1 MLPLVPGT
9 RVRARGLS
17 WEVVEAEPAGAEQR
31 LRLRCLQG
39 DLRAHEF
46 ELLYPFEPVEAESAE
61 LDPRRAGQLRSW
73 LLHHQAF
80 LLEQALGPR
89 ALLASQPGRLDVAPY
104 QLVPVMRALAM
115 PRPRLLLADG
125 VGLGKTIEA
134 GLILAEWIARRR
146 VHRILVVSPAGPLLE
161 QWQREMRVRFGLR
174 FEAIRDWGSLQEVRR
189 GLELDANPFGA
200 VPLCLT
206 SIDFVKQEKVL
217 QDLERT
223 EWDVVVIDEAHHCVH
238 VGAGAERE
246 ASQRRQLA
254 KVLARQSDVLLLLTA
269 TPHDGYDPHF
279 ASLVELL
286 DPSLVDGR
294 GQLRGDRYR
303 RHVVRRLKHHLRDP
317 QTGEP
322 LFPDREVTP
331 QSVPFSPA
339 SHARFAAYQEALL
352 ALVAPRLRAAL
363 RSRRYGDVLAFVAL
377 LKRSVSTALACRN
390 TLRVIADR
398 FADLSQR
405 AEEAQE
411 DRRQRL
417 RTLAALRERIERYGM
432 ASAEEEADL
441 AALEAEDM
449 AAELVES
456 GAEELVTKLGE
467 VRREARRAAAEDRKT
482 NSTLQALRDL
492 AELAEAATQE
502 DPKLDAAL
510 EALRAIRAEEP
521 HANVLVYTEYA
532 DSQAALVAHLEA
544 ARQRGALSGEILAL
558 SGSDGER
565 DRTAITGRFTSE
577 DGLILVS
584 TDATAE
590 GLNLHARCHHLL
602 HLELPYNP
610 NRIEQRNG
618 RIDRYGQRHTPKIRY
633 LFLAGTFEE
642 RLLARLVA
650 KYERQR
656 ARLTFVP
663 NTLGAVANPEG
674 ALTIR
679 LLSGLSDEDGA
690 LFQRA
695 PTELRFDA
703 EAPDDTTTPAYRELL
718 EEVDRSFA
726 GFERAARTHAWLG
739 EAGLHA
745 EAQVTDAAARAQTEG
760 AAASRTELAAFV
772 EAALESEAPGSVT
785 RHDDGTRNLRLPPH
799 WTHGLDGL
807 PGFDPETRTLRVAA
821 TAASADPAAGEESLA
836 VLGRAHPLVRRAI
849 ERVRHLRVQHGGG
862 WLDPRVS
869 VVRAPGPRPELL
881 ATFLAGVRSGLGPE
895 LERVIAVRVGESG
908 EPTVLLDPADW
919 QPLAATDR
927 AVPTA
932 GAWERHFAGWGE
944 GARAAAEQAAREAFA
959 NLADAFSE
967 EHGRSIASERE
978 ELTRWLRLRAEEL
991 CGRVELQTGDLFG
1004 SGAPE
1009 ARPDPSAWR
1018 ALEGPRERLAG
1029 FAKDPTQPL
1038 ARRREAEG
1046 VLRLHDGRVQ
1056 DLARRGR
1063 LAPPAV
1069 TPLGLLLLVPA
1080 KGKAP

>member
-1 MLPLVPGT
+1 MIALVSGA

-17 WEVVEAEPAGAEQR
+17 WEVVEAESAGAEQR

-39 DLRAHEF
+39 DLRGCEF
-46 ELLYPFEPVEAESAE
+46 DLLCPFEPVEAESAE
-61 LDPRRAGQLRSW
+61 LDPRRAGQLRAW

-89 ALLASQPGRLDVAPY
+89 ALLASQPGHLDVAPY

-134 GLILAEWIARRR
+134 GLVLAEWIARRR
-146 VHRILVVSPAGPLLE
+146 AHRILVVSPAGPLLD

-206 SIDFVKQEKVL
+206 SIDFAKQERVL

-238 VGAGAERE
+238 MGAGAERE

-254 KVLARQSDVLLLLTA
+254 KVLARQADVLLLLTA

-294 GQLRGDRYR
+294 GELRGDRYR

-317 QTGEP
+317 ATGEP

-331 QSVPFSPA
+331 QAVPFSPS

-405 AEEAQE
+405 AEAAQE
-411 DRRQRL
+411 ERRQRL

-456 GAEELVTKLGE
+456 GAEELVSKLGE
-467 VRREARRAAAEDRKT
+467 VRREARRAAVADRKT
-482 NSTLQALRDL
+482 SATLQALREL
-492 AELAEAATQE
+492 AELAEAAAHE

-521 HANVLVYTEYA
+521 RANVLVYTEYA

-544 ARQRGALSGEILAL
+544 AQERGALAGEILAL

-618 RIDRYGQRHTPKIRY
+618 RIDRYGQRRTPEIRY

-674 ALTIR
+674 ALAVR
-679 LLSGLSDEDGA
+679 LLAGLSEEDGA

-695 PTELRFDA
+695 ASELRFDA
-703 EAPDDTTTPAYRELL
+703 EAPDDTTTHAYRELL

-745 EAQVTDAAARAQTEG
+745 ETQVTDAAARARAEG
-760 AAASRTELAAFV
+760 VAASGTELLAFV
-772 EAALESEAPGSVT
+772 LAALESEAPGSVT
-785 RHDDGTRNLRLPPH
+785 RHDDGTCSLRLPPH
-799 WTHGLDGL
+799 WSHGMDGL
-807 PGFDPETRTLRVAA
+807 PGFDAETRTLRAV
-821 TAASADPAAGEESLA
+821 PAAAARPAGDESLA

-849 ERVRHLRVQHGGG
+849 ERVRHLRVGHGGG

-895 LERVIAVRVGESG
+895 LERVVAVRVGASG
-908 EPTVLLDPADW
+908 EPVVLLDPADW

-932 GAWERHFAGWGE
+932 GAWERHFSGWGE
-944 GARAAAEQAAREAFA
+944 GARVAAEQAAREAFA
-959 NLADAFSE
+959 TLANAFSE
-967 EHGRSIASERE
+967 EHERVIAAERE
-978 ELTRWLRLRAEEL
+978 ELTRWLRGRAEQL
-991 CGRVELQTGDLFG
+991 CGRAELQTGELFG
-1004 SGAPE
+1004 SNAPE
-1009 ARPDPSAWR
+1009 ARPDPGAWR
-1018 ALEGPRERLAG
+1018 ALASPRERLAG
-1029 FAKDPTQPL
+1029 FAKDPAQLL

-1046 VLRLHDGRVQ
+1046 VLRLEGARAQ
-1056 DLARRGR
+1056 DLARRGS

-1069 TPLGLLLLVPA
+1069 TPLGLLLLVPEEGA
-1080 KGKAP
+1080 RP